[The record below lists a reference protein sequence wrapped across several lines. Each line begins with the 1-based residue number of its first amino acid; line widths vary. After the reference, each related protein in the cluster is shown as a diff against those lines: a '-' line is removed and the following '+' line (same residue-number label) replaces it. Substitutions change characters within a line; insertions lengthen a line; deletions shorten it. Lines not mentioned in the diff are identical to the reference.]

1 MLERVAVRAWRGDIL
16 LPFLYCTRTIQ
27 QRSYTQVSRGV
38 TSSRPQYER
47 RKPEGIRRRPGYGA
61 SLRQARPQEEGY
73 TRRGDGFG
81 RGNEKAD
88 VYEKQQYG
96 VRRPGYGASLRQAR
110 PQEREGDD
118 YAQTESRFGKSEPKV
133 DDAFSQDARRENTE
147 RPGGSFGRRDR
158 QSESASV
165 GRLRFGGLGS
175 GIRRRDV
182 KEFTPQDRSE
192 STTEP
197 TREDKTFGRAPG
209 TPTSEG
215 VPFEDTAQELIAGRD
230 PADSTST
237 ITPREKKVFEKL
249 LGLSKDK
256 SSATTT
262 QTMDSSSGAG
272 TGLDAILDSAITNI
286 KQHERPPPQ
295 FPDALRP
302 LAEEAREKQRAQRA
316 ARAEESTAK
325 SKTIQADLLRT
336 NALLD
341 AAPTDILLWETLNK
355 HVLNRA
361 AYLRLDAVPTSTAS
375 TKTKEA
381 LRKFNKI
388 RNKPSAK
395 TKESELEILTSNFP
409 QWLMR
414 YLEICARDFSTS
426 VLPLNLLPTLHALGP
441 SVLALGASTQL
452 YNAHL
457 RLLIHHYP
465 HHVPDFA
472 KVLAEMDRLVYAF
485 DEETLEIVD
494 DVLKGVNR
502 FQHGHAGPG
511 PQALFKMEG
520 MQVQGLNVLI
530 RWRRIMGKRREEAA
544 VRGVREGWRDE
555 HVGVEGVVGKVEGGL
570 GYGEG
575 DGVVGMRV

>member
-1 MLERVAVRAWRGDIL
+1 MLERAAIRVWRGDSL

-47 RKPEGIRRRPGYGA
+47 RKLDGVTRRPGHG
-61 SLRQARPQEEGY
+61 SSPWQARPQEEGY
-73 TRRGDGFG
+73 VRRGDRFG

-88 VYEKQQYG
+88 SYEPQQYA
-96 VRRPGYGASLRQAR
+96 VRRPGYGASLRQVK
-110 PQEREGDD
+110 PQDERADGGGD
-118 YAQTESRFGKSEPKV
+118 RGPRV
-133 DDAFSQDARRENTE
+133 HDAFSQHARRDNTE
-147 RPGGSFGRRDR
+147 RTGGSFGRRDR

-165 GRLRFGGLGS
+165 GRLRFGGLG
-175 GIRRRDV
+175 GGVRRRDI
-182 KEFTPQDRSE
+182 KEFRPQDRSE
-192 STTEP
+192 STSEP
-197 TREDKTFGRAPG
+197 IREDRTFSSRAPG

-249 LGLSKDK
+249 LGLRKDK
-256 SSATTT
+256 TSATTT
-262 QTMDSSSGAG
+262 QTKDSSSGAG

-316 ARAEESTAK
+316 ARAEETTAE
-325 SKTIQADLLRT
+325 SATIQADLSRT
-336 NALLD
+336 NKLLD
-341 AAPTDILLWETLNK
+341 AAPTDILLWEILNK

-375 TKTKEA
+375 IKTKEA

-395 TKESELEILTSNFP
+395 TKESELDILTSNFP
-409 QWLMR
+409 LWLMR
-414 YLEICARDFSTS
+414 YLEICRREFPTS
-426 VLPLNLLPTLHALGP
+426 ILPLNLLPILHALGP
-441 SVLALGASTQL
+441 SILALGASTQL

-457 RLLIHHYP
+457 RLLITHYP

-494 DVLKGVNR
+494 DVIKGVNR
-502 FQHGHAGPG
+502 YQHGHAGPG

-555 HVGVEGVVGKVEGGL
+555 HVGVEGVVGEGG
-570 GYGEG
+570 GEG
-575 DGVVGMRV
+575 GYFGEGEGVVGMRV

>member
-1 MLERVAVRAWRGDIL
+1 MLERASIRAWRGDSL

-38 TSSRPQYER
+38 TTSKPQYDR
-47 RKPEGIRRRPGYGA
+47 RKPEGAARRPGHGS
-61 SLRQARPQEEGY
+61 SLRQARLQEEGY
-73 TRRGDGFG
+73 ARRGDRFG
-81 RGNEKAD
+81 RGNEKAN
-88 VYEKQQYG
+88 VYEKPQYA

-110 PQEREGDD
+110 SQESEADD
-118 YAQTESRFGKSEPKV
+118 NAQRGSRFGKSEPRI
-133 DDAFSQDARRENTE
+133 DDAFSQDTSRENTG
-147 RPGGSFGRRDR
+147 RTGGSFGRRDR

-165 GRLRFGGLGS
+165 GRLRFGGLG
-175 GIRRRDV
+175 GGTRRRDI
-182 KEFTPQDRSE
+182 KEFRPQDRSE
-192 STTEP
+192 STTES
-197 TREDKTFGRAPG
+197 TREDRTFSSRAPG

-230 PADSTST
+230 PADSAST

-256 SSATTT
+256 SATTT
-262 QTMDSSSGAG
+262 QTEDSSTG
-272 TGLDAILDSAITNI
+272 TGLDAILDSAVGKI
-286 KQHERPPPQ
+286 KASERPPPQ

-316 ARAEESTAK
+316 ARAEETTAK
-325 SKTIQADLLRT
+325 SQTIQADLSRT
-336 NALLD
+336 NKLLD
-341 AAPTDILLWETLNK
+341 AAPTDILLWEILNK

-361 AYLRLDAVPTSTAS
+361 AYLRLDAVPPSTAS
-375 TKTKEA
+375 IKTKEA
-381 LRKFNKI
+381 LRKFAKI

-395 TKESELEILTSNFP
+395 SKESELEILTSNFP
-409 QWLMR
+409 QWSMR
-414 YLEICARDFSTS
+414 YLEICQKDFPTS

-457 RLLIHHYP
+457 RLLHKHFP
-465 HHVPDFA
+465 HHLPSFA
-472 KVLAEMDRLVYAF
+472 QVLAEMDRLVYPF
-485 DEETLEIVD
+485 DEETLEIAD

-502 FQHGHAGPG
+502 YQHGHAGPG

-520 MQVQGLNVLI
+520 MQVQGLNVLN

-544 VRGVREGWRDE
+544 VKGVREEWRDE
-555 HVGVEGVVGKVEGGL
+555 HVGVEGVLGSVEGEG

-575 DGVVGMRV
+575 EGVVGMRV

>member
-1 MLERVAVRAWRGDIL
+1 MLERAAIRVWRGDSL

-27 QRSYTQVSRGV
+27 RSYTQVSRGV
-38 TSSRPQYER
+38 TTSKPQYER
-47 RKPEGIRRRPGYGA
+47 RKPEGAARRPGPGS
-61 SLRQARPQEEGY
+61 SLRQGRPQEEGY
-73 TRRGDGFG
+73 ARRGDRFG

-88 VYEKQQYG
+88 SYEPLQYA
-96 VRRPGYGASLRQAR
+96 VRRPGYGASLRQVK
-110 PQEREGDD
+110 PQDERAGRGSEREP
-118 YAQTESRFGKSEPKV
+118 RI
-133 DDAFSQDARRENTE
+133 DDAFSQDTRGKDAE
-147 RPGGSFGRRDR
+147 RTGGSFGRRDR

-175 GIRRRDV
+175 GIRRRDI
-182 KEFTPQDRSE
+182 KEFRPQDRSE

-197 TREDKTFGRAPG
+197 TREDRTFGRAPG

-215 VPFEDTAQELIAGRD
+215 VPFENTAQELIAGRD

-256 SSATTT
+256 SSATTIPSK
-262 QTMDSSSGAG
+262 DSSNG
-272 TGLDAILDSAITNI
+272 TGLDAILDSAIGNI
-286 KQHERPPPQ
+286 KASERPRPQ

-302 LAEEAREKQRAQRA
+302 LAEEALAKQRAQRA
-316 ARAEESTAK
+316 ARAEETTAK
-325 SKTIQADLLRT
+325 SATIQTDLSRT

-361 AYLRLDAVPTSTAS
+361 AYLRLDAVPQSTAS
-375 TKTKEA
+375 IKTKEA
-381 LRKFNKI
+381 LRKFGKI

-395 TKESELEILTSNFP
+395 SKESELEILTSNFP
-409 QWLMR
+409 LWLMR
-414 YLEICARDFSTS
+414 YLEICQRDFPTS
-426 VLPLNLLPTLHALGP
+426 VLPLNLLPTLHALGA
-441 SVLALGASTQL
+441 SVLALGASTGL

-472 KVLAEMDRLVYAF
+472 KVLAEMDRLVYPF

-494 DVLKGVNR
+494 DVLKGVSR
-502 FQHGHAGPG
+502 YQHGHAGPG
-511 PQALFKMEG
+511 PQALFRMEG

-544 VRGVREGWRDE
+544 VKGVREGWRDE
-555 HVGVEGVVGKVEGGL
+555 HGGVEGVLGDVEGVQGL
-570 GYGEG
+570 
-575 DGVVGMRV
+575 RV

>member
-1 MLERVAVRAWRGDIL
+1 MLERAAIRVRRGDSL

-38 TSSRPQYER
+38 TTSRPQYER
-47 RKPEGIRRRPGYGA
+47 RKPEGAARRP
-61 SLRQARPQEEGY
+61 ARPQEEGY
-73 TRRGDGFG
+73 TRRGDRFG

-88 VYEKQQYG
+88 SYEKQQYA
-96 VRRPGYGASLRQAR
+96 VRRPGYGASLRQAK
-110 PQEREGDD
+110 PQDDQTDGGGD
-118 YAQTESRFGKSEPKV
+118 RV
-133 DDAFSQDARRENTE
+133 DDAFFQDARRENIEHT
-147 RPGGSFGRRDR
+147 GGSFGRRDR

-175 GIRRRDV
+175 GVRRRDI
-182 KEFTPQDRSE
+182 KEFRPQDRSE

-197 TREDKTFGRAPG
+197 IREDRTFSSRAPG

-249 LGLSKDK
+249 LGLRKDK
-256 SSATTT
+256 SSATAT
-262 QTMDSSSGAG
+262 QIKDSGSGP
-272 TGLDAILDSAITNI
+272 GLDAILDSAISNI
-286 KQHERPPPQ
+286 KASERPPPQ

-302 LAEEAREKQRAQRA
+302 LAEEAREKQRALRV
-316 ARAEESTAK
+316 ARAEETTAK
-325 SKTIQADLLRT
+325 SKAVRADLERT
-336 NALLD
+336 NKLLD
-341 AAPTDILLWETLNK
+341 DAPTDILLWETLNK

-361 AYLRLDAVPTSTAS
+361 AYLRLDAVPPSTAS

-381 LRKFNKI
+381 LMKFGKI

-395 TKESELEILTSNFP
+395 SKESELEILTTNFP

-414 YLEICARDFSTS
+414 YLEICQKDFPTS
-426 VLPLNLLPTLHALGP
+426 ILPLNLLPTLHALGP
-441 SVLALGASTQL
+441 SILALGASTQL

-544 VRGVREGWRDE
+544 VRGVREGWREEQTD
-555 HVGVEGVVGKVEGGL
+555 VLGL
-570 GYGEG
+570 GGEADHG
-575 DGVVGMRV
+575 EAGEVRGMRV

>member
-1 MLERVAVRAWRGDIL
+1 MARGQSAAFSVL
-16 LPFLYCTRTIQ
+16 
-27 QRSYTQVSRGV
+27 GV

-47 RKPEGIRRRPGYGA
+47 RKPEGAARRPGHGS
-61 SLRQARPQEEGY
+61 SLRKARPQEEGY
-73 TRRGDGFG
+73 ARRGDRFG

-88 VYEKQQYG
+88 NYEQPQYA
-96 VRRPGYGASLRQAR
+96 VRRPGYGASLRQIK
-110 PQEREGDD
+110 PQDERADRGSEREP
-118 YAQTESRFGKSEPKV
+118 SV

-147 RPGGSFGRRDR
+147 RTGGSFGRRDR
-158 QSESASV
+158 QFESASV
-165 GRLRFGGLGS
+165 RRLRFGGLGS
-175 GIRRRDV
+175 GIRRRDI
-182 KEFTPQDRSE
+182 KEFRPQDRSE
-192 STTEP
+192 STAEH
-197 TREDKTFGRAPG
+197 TREDRTFSRPPG

-215 VPFEDTAQELIAGRD
+215 VPFEDTAQELVAGRD

-256 SSATTT
+256 PTTTT
-262 QTMDSSSGAG
+262 QTKDSSSG

-316 ARAEESTAK
+316 ARAEETTAR
-325 SKTIQADLLRT
+325 SKTIQADLSRT
-336 NALLD
+336 NKLLD
-341 AAPTDILLWETLNK
+341 AAPTDILLWEILNK

-361 AYLRLDAVPTSTAS
+361 VYLRLDAVPPSTAS
-375 TKTKEA
+375 IKTKEA

-395 TKESELEILTSNFP
+395 TKESELEILTANFP

-414 YLEICARDFSTS
+414 YLEICARDFPTS
-426 VLPLNLLPTLHALGP
+426 VLPLNLLPTLHALGA

-457 RLLIHHYP
+457 RLLHKHFP
-465 HHVPDFA
+465 HHLPSFA
-472 KVLAEMDRLVYAF
+472 SVLAEMDRLVYPF

-502 FQHGHAGPG
+502 YQHGHAGPG

-520 MQVQGLNVLI
+520 MQVQGLNVLT

-544 VRGVREGWRDE
+544 VKGVREGWRDE
-555 HVGVEGVVGKVEGGL
+555 HVGMEGVLGDVEGEG

>member
-1 MLERVAVRAWRGDIL
+1 MLERAAIR
-16 LPFLYCTRTIQ
+16 

-38 TSSRPQYER
+38 TSSKPQYER
-47 RKPEGIRRRPGYGA
+47 RKPEGAARRPGHGS

-73 TRRGDGFG
+73 ARRGDRFG

-88 VYEKQQYG
+88 NYEQPQYA
-96 VRRPGYGASLRQAR
+96 VRRPGYGASLRQVK
-110 PQEREGDD
+110 PQDERANRGSD
-118 YAQTESRFGKSEPKV
+118 REPRI

-147 RPGGSFGRRDR
+147 RTGSSFGRRDR

-165 GRLRFGGLGS
+165 GRLRFGGLG
-175 GIRRRDV
+175 GGVRRRDI
-182 KEFTPQDRSE
+182 KEFRPQDRSE

-197 TREDKTFGRAPG
+197 TREDRTFGRAPG

-215 VPFEDTAQELIAGRD
+215 VPFEDTAQELVAGRD

-256 SSATTT
+256 VSSTTT
-262 QTMDSSSGAG
+262 PSKDSSSG
-272 TGLDAILDSAITNI
+272 TGLDAILDSAIGNI
-286 KQHERPPPQ
+286 KASERPPPQ

-302 LAEEAREKQRAQRA
+302 LAEEALAKQRAQRA
-316 ARAEESTAK
+316 ARAEETTAK
-325 SKTIQADLLRT
+325 SATIQADLSRT

-341 AAPTDILLWETLNK
+341 AAPTDILLWEILNK

-361 AYLRLDAVPTSTAS
+361 AYLRLDAVPPSTAS
-375 TKTKEA
+375 IKTKEA
-381 LRKFNKI
+381 LRKFGKI

-395 TKESELEILTSNFP
+395 SKESELEILTANFP

-414 YLEICARDFSTS
+414 YLEICARDFSAS

-457 RLLIHHYP
+457 RLLARHFP
-465 HHVPDFA
+465 HHLPSSA
-472 KVLAEMDRLVYAF
+472 AVLAEMDRLVYPF

-494 DVLKGVNR
+494 DVLKGVSR
-502 FQHGHAGPG
+502 YQHGHAGPG

-520 MQVQGLNVLI
+520 MQVQGVNVLI

-544 VRGVREGWRDE
+544 VKGVREGWRDE
-555 HVGVEGVVGKVEGGL
+555 QGGVEGVVGEVGGEGGYGVL
-570 GYGEG
+570 GE
-575 DGVVGMRV
+575 VAGMRV